1 MLKLLVHVVTTVT
14 GTHERTHG
22 STFDTAQQRAFAYTL
37 DHQSHFSECYFGNL
51 LLHEHGGNMALMLRG
66 AANSVEPIAR
76 NGRKYKLGYTAES
89 VISQRADVG
98 DPLVNR
104 AEFDV

>member
-1 MLKLLVHVVTTVT
+1 
-14 GTHERTHG
+14 
-22 STFDTAQQRAFAYTL
+22 
-37 DHQSHFSECYFGNL
+37 
-51 LLHEHGGNMALMLRG
+51 MALTLRG

-89 VISQRADVG
+89 IISQGADVG

-104 AEFDV
+104 AESDVWIR